1 MKRRQALIAVAL
13 SATTAVVM
21 SPVTVLGL
29 SIDKTSEQYAQEKD
43 AQDWVEAEKTSAEK
57 DGYTVDTERTK
68 VESGTTSSTTTEMK
82 TIDETY
88 QKQEDANAKAEEV
101 RGKGG
106 SAVVQESQK
115 SDENWADGTPET
127 KVDQSDN
134 PYQSKEE
141 RDTKRDADYEKV
153 NQEKPENTDT
163 KKYSVE
169 KKDTDDTKT
178 VKEQTQQT
186 RDIHEE
192 GLTMDAAEQ
201 KKTEIERNPSGQAAI
216 TPSQGENENWGN
228 KEKVGETD
236 SDNMYES
243 EDDRN
248 RALSDAINAMIEQLK
263 QKGTDT
269 ERYTAESE
277 NTTGSKTV
285 SDPSGNET
293 KYFETRNEANEK
305 HEIDSRDG
313 KNPTEVTVLRGESVS
328 DTVLE
333 NATSEEVDAFLNGE
347 KPGTTYEDGDKEHS
361 WTVEKGDVKVIA
373 SEDITEAFKGR
384 TFKSREEANE
394 ALQIYLEKKGITEGE
409 WTIQAEV
416 KDVSQEETSTV
427 YELSSVALK
436 ENPDSNPWRYDHL
449 DIVQISSDSGIELT
463 GGTVTTEGKT
473 TKLKVSG
480 SGATWDNGYKEY
492 RNTGIRITNNSLVT
506 LTGTYTFKTE
516 SGETVTKEFQ
526 MQGYLNEDARTWGAA
541 QEKGFDNT
549 INACQ
554 HWDRGH
560 GYDLRFSILENEITE
575 TFLNQMFV
583 VEGLAEKKEDTFKV
597 TKNTTNLEYQYT
609 VPGTKEIPVYGYKVV
624 EYKETRNPTTYS
636 VDGSYTES
644 VEVERQVPVYGYQ
657 IILHEQ
663 TRGAT
668 SYRVTGSYNEERTVL
683 TPWYRGH
690 IVATKADS
698 PVVPPTPAEPETP
711 DVPEEPDPPEL
722 PDTPEEPN
730 TPEEPDAPVQP
741 DSPAGTAEKPVA
753 PAMQPNGPVM
763 LKTSVPQTGDETNIP
778 LHGFGLVLSMTAAGV
793 VLRKRKNNDK

>member
-82 TIDETY
+82 SIDETY

-106 SAVVQESQK
+106 SAMVQESQK

-201 KKTEIERNPSGQAAI
+201 KKAEIERNPSGQAAI

-228 KEKVGETD
+228 KAKVGETD

-263 QKGTDT
+263 QKSTDT

-293 KYFETRNEANEK
+293 KCFETRNEANEK

-328 DTVLE
+328 YTVSE
-333 NATSEEVDAFLNGE
+333 NATKEEVAVLLNGE

-361 WTVEKGDVKVIA
+361 WTVEKGDGKVIA

-384 TFKSREEANE
+384 TFKSCEDAKE
-394 ALQIYLEKKGITEGE
+394 ALKIYLEKKGITEGE
-409 WTIQAEV
+409 WTIETEV
-416 KDVSQEETSTV
+416 KNVSQEETSTV

-436 ENPDSNPWRYDHL
+436 ENPDSNPWGYDHL
-449 DIVQISSDSGIELT
+449 DIVQISSSSGIELT
-463 GGTVTTEGKT
+463 GGTVTTGGQT

-492 RNTGIRITNNSLVT
+492 RNTGIWITNNSLVT

-526 MQGYLNEDARTWGAA
+526 MQGYLNEDARTWQAA
-541 QEKGFDNT
+541 REKGFNNT

-554 HWDRGH
+554 HWGQGH

-597 TKNTTNLEYQYT
+597 TKNTTDLEYQYT

-624 EYKETRNPTTYS
+624 EYRETRNPTTYS

>member
-82 TIDETY
+82 SIDETY

-106 SAVVQESQK
+106 SAMVQESQK

-201 KKTEIERNPSGQAAI
+201 KKAEIERNPSGQAAI

-228 KEKVGETD
+228 KAKVGETD

-263 QKGTDT
+263 QKSTDT

-293 KYFETRNEANEK
+293 KCFETRNEANEK

-328 DTVLE
+328 YTVSE
-333 NATSEEVDAFLNGE
+333 NATKEEVAVLLNGE

-361 WTVEKGDVKVIA
+361 WTVEKGDGKVIA

-436 ENPDSNPWRYDHL
+436 ENPDSNQWGYDHL
-449 DIVQISSDSGIELT
+449 DIVQISSSSGIELT
-463 GGTVTTEGKT
+463 GGTVTTGGQT

-480 SGATWDNGYKEY
+480 SGATWDNGYMEY
-492 RNTGIRITNNSLVT
+492 RNTGIWITNNSLVT

-526 MQGYLNEDARTWGAA
+526 MQGYLNEDARTWQAA
-541 QEKGFDNT
+541 QEKGFNNT

-554 HWDRGH
+554 HWGQGH

-597 TKNTTNLEYQYT
+597 TKNTTDLEYQYT

-663 TRGAT
+663 TRDAT

-711 DVPEEPDPPEL
+711 DVPAEPDSPEL